1 MDTLCACIYIMGF
14 TLSLADAIKTRK
26 EMHENWNQSYIRGAL
41 DVLLEVEAEALIEMV
56 A

>member
-26 EMHENWNQSYIRGAL
+26 KCMKTEIYL
-41 DVLLEVEAEALIEMV
+41 TLEEH
-56 A
+56 